1 MQDQEVNDTK
11 QCWYIVLVA
20 RVHGLAIVTRRPRCS
35 SLRWDV
41 LSGCVRSAWPL
52 SWGCFR
58 ICISCFGLCV
68 VGIVLDLAFVD
79 LHRLITLYIEIIITL
94 NIITIAIDRFQIA
107 EVGCIRVAWRAIE

>member
-1 MQDQEVNDTK
+1 MQDQEVNHKK
-11 QCWYIVLVA
+11 QYSHIVLVA

-52 SWGCFR
+52 SCGCFR
-58 ICISCFGLCV
+58 LCISCPGLCV

-79 LHRLITLYIEIIITL
+79 LHRLITLYLIII
-94 NIITIAIDRFQIA
+94 IIDIIIAINRFQIA
-107 EVGCIRVAWRAIE
+107 EVSCIRVAWRAIE